1 MTNGNGNTALQTIS
15 EYDGLVMVV
24 APLEAL
30 KRVQELQAFVKT
42 VMKAGVDYGV
52 IPGTGGKPSLFQPG
66 AQKLCEIYGFA
77 VEYANVDG
85 SILDWQTPLFF
96 FRKRCILTSRRDG
109 RFVCD
114 GVGSCNSREDRYAY
128 RWVSERDIP
137 RGMDKSSLRSRTKGK
152 RGEEYT
158 QYRLPND
165 DIYSLV
171 NTMEKMAA
179 KRALVHATLNATRS
193 SGQFTQDVEDLPREA
208 FGAEDKHR
216 SWDRAGEPPME
227 SAKPTAKD
235 SMPEDHK
242 ALHDW
247 IGARIACARVIEDL
261 VALKAPFLRLKESE
275 RADLRE
281 PWTERQRAIQFGEVP
296 DAEPESVEQPTT
308 EGSAKADAAHD

>member
-1 MTNGNGNTALQTIS
+1 MSDRNGNTALQTTS

-24 APLEAL
+24 APLEAQN
-30 KRVQELQAFVKT
+30 RVQELQAFVKT

-77 VEYANVDG
+77 VEYASVEG
-85 SILDWQTPLFF
+85 SIIDWQTPLFF

-114 GVGSCNSREDRYAY
+114 GVGSCNSREDRYTW
-128 RWVSERDIP
+128 RWLYPNEVP
-137 RGMDKSSLRSRTKGK
+137 KGMDKSTLRTREKNKS
-152 RGEEYT
+152 T
-158 QYRLPND
+158 QYRVPNE

-179 KRALVHATLNATRS
+179 KRALVHATLSATRS

-216 SWDRAGEPPME
+216 SWDRAGEPPVE
-227 SAKPTAKD
+227 AQKAGGAQ
-235 SMPEDHK
+235 PEDHK

-247 IGARIACARVIEDL
+247 IAARIACARVIEDL

-296 DAEPESVEQPTT
+296 DPEPEVVETPT
-308 EGSAKADAAHD
+308 EVPANVDAPQG

>member
-1 MTNGNGNTALQTIS
+1 MTGDSGCAALQTVS

-24 APLEAL
+24 SPAEAL
-30 KRVQELQAFVKT
+30 KRVQELQAFVKK
-42 VMKAGVDYGV
+42 VMKAGIDYGV

-77 VEYANVDG
+77 VSYENMDG
-85 SILDWQTPLFF
+85 TILDWKEPLFF

-114 GVGSCNSREDRYAY
+114 GVGSCNSREDRYAF
-128 RWVSERDIP
+128 RWVSERDVP
-137 RGMDKSSLRSRTKGK
+137 RGMDKSTLRTRVKGK
-152 RGEEYT
+152 GKDTWT
-158 QYRLPND
+158 QFRLPNE

-216 SWDRAGEPPME
+216 SWDRAGEPPTD
-227 SAKPTAKD
+227 AVKPAD
-235 SMPEDHK
+235 SKAGPPEDHK

-247 IGARIACARVIEDL
+247 IADRIACARVIEDL
-261 VALKAPFLRLKESE
+261 VALKGPFLRLKESE
-275 RADLRE
+275 RADLRD
-281 PWTERQRAIQFGEVP
+281 PWTERQRAIQFGEIP
-296 DAEPESVEQPTT
+296 DPEPEPEQTPVEESPPTT
-308 EGSAKADAAHD
+308 